1 MHYVPYWKSKR
12 HIFCFF
18 LLIIPIVLA
27 IVFFIA
33 SMAATV
39 ASSHKDIKEDPV
51 VTTLIS
57 IFVVFILSNILTLPI
72 FIIDLV
78 SFFVAK
84 HRAKTT
90 KENNVE
96 VVLKDSPVVFKD
108 KDTTLRTAIGDGIVA
123 DVKTQ
128 EEDSI
133 VPEIDSKIEFKPPS
147 YKIAFLQMLY
157 GGWNLFLIIIILGI
171 VLIGGLEVLFN
182 LKDLTKAILPT
193 AIFAICFIAFF
204 ALLIVLFP
212 LIAVKKRKNFHP
224 EASGVRIYGDTLE
237 CYMDINQE
245 LDGQNIN
252 AKFRTKFNF
261 SKAKHKE
268 TKNLIMM
275 KQTINKQLFVFII
288 TKDEDPALTNL
299 IREKFKK

>member
-1 MHYVPYWKSKR
+1 MYYVPYWKSKR

-18 LLIIPIVLA
+18 LFIIPIVLS

-39 ASSHKDIKEDPV
+39 ASSYKNIKEDPV
-51 VTTLIS
+51 VTTLIT
-57 IFVVFILSNILTLPI
+57 IFVVFILSNMLTLPI

-108 KDTTLRTAIGDGIVA
+108 KDATLRTAIGDGIVA

-128 EEDSI
+128 EEDNI
-133 VPEIDSKIEFKPPS
+133 APEIDSKIEFKPS
-147 YKIAFLQMLY
+147 FKIAFLQMLY

-171 VLIGGLEVLFN
+171 ALIGGLEVLFN

-193 AIFAICFIAFF
+193 VIFAICFIALF
-204 ALLIVLFP
+204 ALLIVIFP
-212 LIAVKKRKNFHP
+212 LIVTKNQKKLHP
-224 EASGVRIYGDTLE
+224 EAVGVRIYEDTLE
-237 CYMDINQE
+237 YYMDINQE
-245 LDGQNIN
+245 LKGQNIN
-252 AKFRTKFNF
+252 AKLRTKFSF

-275 KQTINKQLFVFII
+275 KQTINKQLSVFII
-288 TKDEDPALTNL
+288 TKDEDPALINL
-299 IREKFKK
+299 IREKLKK